1 MDENQIID
9 NIHDENS
16 NLYLTKEARE
26 SLYKTGNWAMGF
38 AILGFLGVG
47 IGLLSSISV
56 FAMGGLMAGQS
67 GAPAWL
73 MPLLG
78 VFYIALTLIFAV
90 PVWKQF
96 KFAQQSKDAARR
108 MDSNTLANAM
118 KNLHAYYKWYGILAI
133 IVVVTYIIALIGAF
147 GFLANAGA
155 ADGFQ
160 F

>member
-26 SLYKTGNWAMGF
+26 SLYKTSNWALGF
-38 AILGFLGVG
+38 SILGFLGVG
-47 IGLLSSISV
+47 MGILSSISI
-56 FAMGGLMAGQS
+56 FAMGGLIGAEAG
-67 GAPAWL
+67 GPAWL
-73 MPLLG
+73 MPIIG
-78 VFYIALTLIFAV
+78 VLYIVITLVFAI

-96 KFAQQSKDAARR
+96 KFAQQSKNATRHL
-108 MDSNTLANAM
+108 DSRSLAEAM
-118 KNLHAYYKWYGILAI
+118 KNLHAYYKWYGILI
-133 IVVVTYIIALIGAF
+133 IAVILLYIIILIATLGLFASS
-147 GFLANAGA
+147 GA